1 MEFKKEKLVRLV
13 SLLVFS
19 LFYDSHLLSLMIWL
33 KGVLKIYSFNASQNL
48 EKTLPVHKTSEPLLK
63 TKEVVLIV
71 TETQVTRFLDLEGLW
86 YFQRIIM
93 SHIGE
98 REFLIQ
104 EVMLSWNGTGFSSS
118 HAWQHS
124 LLIHCFFFPFISKQQ
139 GKVILYGY
147 WFEFRNYCDMF

>member
-1 MEFKKEKLVRLV
+1 
-13 SLLVFS
+13 
-19 LFYDSHLLSLMIWL
+19 
-33 KGVLKIYSFNASQNL
+33 
-48 EKTLPVHKTSEPLLK
+48 
-63 TKEVVLIV
+63 
-71 TETQVTRFLDLEGLW
+71 LEGLW

>member
-1 MEFKKEKLVRLV
+1 
-13 SLLVFS
+13 
-19 LFYDSHLLSLMIWL
+19 MIWL

-71 TETQVTRFLDLEGLW
+71 TETQVTRFLDLEGLR

-104 EVMLSWNGTGFSSS
+104 EVMLS
-118 HAWQHS
+118 
-124 LLIHCFFFPFISKQQ
+124 
-139 GKVILYGY
+139 
-147 WFEFRNYCDMF
+147 